1 MSSSELSEGDITLI
15 KAKIIPERAATTAS
29 PQESPFETEFA
40 EIGKDLG
47 KVGKGALKSL
57 EGFRTF
63 ILRGNVIDLAIGIVV
78 GGAFTLLVNSLV
90 SDVITPLIPVY
101 KGSLSNATWKVPW
114 ASGAEVAYGAF
125 INTII
130 SFLIVAAV
138 LYYFVVQPVNALMKI
153 YKPKEAALPPKTQD
167 CPYCFQSVNVKA
179 TRCPYCT
186 SSLVPVAEAGKEKE
200 KVPVL
205 MLPESLESLS
215 DKIAEQIIRK
225 ATAQLEKIAETPIP
239 DVAEQ

>member
-1 MSSSELSEGDITLI
+1 MSSSELNEGDITLI
-15 KAKIIPERAATTAS
+15 KAKVTLEQTTTS
-29 PQESPFETEFA
+29 VSTQESAFEAEFA
-40 EIGKDLG
+40 EIGEELG

-63 ILRGNVIDLAIGIVV
+63 ILRGNVVDLAIGIVI

-101 KGSLSNATWKVPW
+101 KGSLSSATWKLPW
-114 ASGAEVAYGAF
+114 TSGAGVEYGAF

-138 LYYFVVQPVNALMKI
+138 LYYFVVQPVNALTKI

-167 CPYCFQSVNVKA
+167 CPYCFLSVHVKA

-186 SSLVPVAEAGKEKE
+186 SILAPVTETGEEKE

-205 MLPESLESLS
+205 MLPESLEAISN
-215 DKIAEQIIRK
+215 KIAEQIIRK
-225 ATAQLEKIAETPIP
+225 ATTQLEKIAETPIP
-239 DVAEQ
+239 DVVEQ